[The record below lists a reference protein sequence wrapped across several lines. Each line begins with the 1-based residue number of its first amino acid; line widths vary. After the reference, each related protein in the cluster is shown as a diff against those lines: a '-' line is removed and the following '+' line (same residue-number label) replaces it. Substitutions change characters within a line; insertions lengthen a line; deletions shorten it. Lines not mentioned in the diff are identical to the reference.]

1 LPPWKNLVAAN
12 AATEWCSLVF
22 LPSTR
27 RNVRSYPVKSNECMR
42 FESEVAIVTGAG
54 RGIGQAIALRL
65 ANEGARVACVS
76 RTEANAKN
84 IADQINAIRA
94 DAAKAYTVDVAD
106 HTAVQK
112 TGAQIL
118 SDFSRADILV
128 NNAGVTRDVLAMRMS
143 LEDWDSVINTN
154 LRGAF
159 SFTHSIIRAMI
170 KQRSGRIINISS
182 VIGLMG
188 NAGQTNYA
196 ASKAGLI
203 GLTKALARELASRN
217 ITVNAVA
224 PGFITTDMTAGLS
237 DEVKNSI
244 HSKIPLGKT
253 GTPEDIA
260 NAVAF
265 LASAEAG
272 YITGQVLCVDG
283 GIVM

>member
-1 LPPWKNLVAAN
+1 MKPP
-12 AATEWCSLVF
+12 
-22 LPSTR
+22 
-27 RNVRSYPVKSNECMR
+27 MR
-42 FESEVAIVTGAG
+42 FENQVAVVTGAG
-54 RGIGQAIALRL
+54 RGIGHAIAGRL

-76 RTEANAKN
+76 RTEANAKKT
-84 IADQINAIRA
+84 ADEINAMRA
-94 DAAKAYTVDVAD
+94 DAAKYYAVDVGD
-106 HTAVQK
+106 HAAVQK
-112 TGAQIL
+112 IGAQIL
-118 SDFSRADILV
+118 QDFGKIDILI
-128 NNAGVTRDVLAMRMS
+128 NNAGMTRDGLAMRMS

-159 SFTHSIIRAMI
+159 SFTQAVLRAMI
-170 KQRSGRIINISS
+170 KRRSGRIINISS
-182 VIGLMG
+182 VSGIMG

-203 GLTKALARELASRN
+203 GFTKSLARELAGRN

-237 DEVKNSI
+237 DKVKETL
-244 HSKIPLGKT
+244 HAKIPLGKT

-272 YITGQVLCVDG
+272 YITGQTLCVDG